1 VTTDE
6 LLAIYGEAGAAA
18 YFGEP
23 VTVTEHSLQAAYF
36 AQKAKAPDGLV
47 IAALL
52 HDIGHLVE
60 PAPAEFA
67 EWKTDAFHEVSGS
80 RWLAE
85 RFGPEVHEPVRL
97 HVAAKRY
104 LCATDTSYFGR
115 LSAASV
121 TTLGLQGGPMSR
133 AESETFE
140 AEPYFHQAVLLR
152 RWDDH
157 AKIEG
162 LSTPPF
168 AAYLPLI
175 EKLAAASGAR

>member
-1 VTTDE
+1 MTADE
-6 LLAIYGEAGAAA
+6 ILAIYDEAGATA
-18 YFGEP
+18 YFGEKLS
-23 VTVTEHSLQAAYF
+23 VTEHSLQTAHL
-36 AQKAKAPDGLV
+36 AQNAKAPNSLV

-60 PAPAEFA
+60 PAPAEIA

-80 RWLAE
+80 RWLAQ
-85 RFGPEVHEPVRL
+85 RFEAQVYEPVRL

-104 LCATDTSYFGR
+104 LCTTDPAYFGK

-121 TTLGLQGGPMSR
+121 KTLALQGGPMSR
-133 AESETFE
+133 AETQMFE
-140 AEPYFHQAVLLR
+140 AEPYFREAVLLR

-162 LSTPPF
+162 LSTPDF

-175 EKLAAASGAR
+175 EGLAKA